1 MPKPA
6 SLFCLLLCSAALI
19 SSCTTIPQRSSPEW
33 IGFTETGDASFYAM
47 RYQFQATASGERL
60 NQMASTAAHK
70 ELPFGT
76 MVRVTNIANGESV
89 VVKINDRGPFV
100 EGRVIDLTRSAFSE
114 IADTSV
120 GVVQVEIVVIE

>member
-1 MPKPA
+1 MTKPA
-6 SLFCLLLCSAALI
+6 SLFCLLLCGAALI
-19 SSCTTIPQRSSPEW
+19 TSCTTISQRSSPEW
-33 IGFTETGDASFYAM
+33 VGFTESGGASFYAM
-47 RYQFQATASGERL
+47 RYQFQSTASGERL

-76 MVRVTNIANGESV
+76 MVCVTNVANGESV

-120 GVVQVEIVVIE
+120 GVIDVEIVVVE